1 MTKAFVI
8 QTCVLSALADTITP
22 VSAYLRLR
30 DVHPRTFLLEST
42 EDGPHGKSMTY
53 LCCAPVAGFRV
64 QDETIT
70 THDLD
75 GTRETRAIT
84 QRSDVVEGLRAFLG
98 QFSWERDLSGV
109 AHRAQMPPLNN
120 GIFGYVGFDCV
131 RYFDELCVQADTD
144 EGRAIPDMMYHLFR
158 YVIAIDHYRDVMYIQ
173 GNGWSEAPI
182 EEGEL
187 ERLLYLVAH
196 KDFPVYPFALVG
208 DESSNFTDAEYM
220 ALVERCQTHIQR
232 GDVFQIVPSRRFS
245 RSYQG
250 DDFHVYRALRSINP
264 SPYLFYFDL
273 GGFRLL
279 GSSPEA
285 QLVVRDGKASLFP
298 IAGTYRRTGDIDAD
312 QAAVARLR
320 EDPKENAE
328 HVMLV
333 DLARNDLSKH
343 CRQVHVEVYKQV
355 QWYSHVIHLTS
366 KVTGTLKQGAEAIG
380 LLADTFPM
388 GTLSGAPKYRALE
401 LLDQYERGRRRAY
414 GGAIGCLGFDGS
426 CNHAIVIRSF
436 LSKDGVLH
444 CQAGGGVVADSR
456 PAEEMQEVNNK
467 LGALRAA
474 LQMAERQ
481 GARR

>member
-1 MTKAFVI
+1 MTRSFVI

-30 DVHPRTFLLEST
+30 DVYPRTFLLEST

-64 QDETIT
+64 QDEQIT
-70 THDLD
+70 THYPN
-75 GTRETRAIT
+75 GTREVQPIA
-84 QRSDVVEGLRAFLG
+84 QRGDVTEGLRAFLG
-98 QFSWERDLSGV
+98 SFAWERDVVDV
-109 AHRAQMPPLNN
+109 AHTTQIPSLNN
-120 GIFGYVGFDCV
+120 GLFGYVGFDSI
-131 RYFDELCVQADTD
+131 RYFDELRVQADPD
-144 EGRAIPDMMYHLFR
+144 ESRAIPDIMYHLFR

-173 GNGWSEAPI
+173 GNGWPESPI

-196 KDFPVYPFALVG
+196 KDFPVYPFEGVG
-208 DESSNFTDAEYM
+208 EESSNFTDAEYM

-250 DDFHVYRALRSINP
+250 DDFNVYRALRSINP
-264 SPYLFYFDL
+264 SPYLFYFDF

-298 IAGTYRRTGDIDAD
+298 IAGTYRRTGDAEAD
-312 QAAVARLR
+312 RAAVARLR

-343 CRQVHVEVYKQV
+343 CRQVHVEVYKEV

-366 KVTGTLKQGAEAIG
+366 KVTGTLKEGAEAVG

-414 GGAIGCLGFDGS
+414 GGAIGCLGFDGT

-436 LSKDGVLH
+436 LSKDGILH